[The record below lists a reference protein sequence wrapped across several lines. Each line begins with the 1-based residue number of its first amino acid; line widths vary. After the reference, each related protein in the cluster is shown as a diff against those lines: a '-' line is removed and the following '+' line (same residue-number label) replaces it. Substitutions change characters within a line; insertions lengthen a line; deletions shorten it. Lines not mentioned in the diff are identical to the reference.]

1 MSSTK
6 AVMKAIVYRK
16 YGKPEV
22 LELADIPQP
31 EIKAHEVLVEV
42 HAAALNPVD
51 CEIRKGRARIA
62 TGNKFPRIPGS
73 DFSGKIVE
81 KGASV
86 QGFEI
91 GEEVYGMSKTLK
103 GGSYAEYLAIP
114 AAEIGRKP
122 EGLNVKEAASIPLAA
137 LTALQG
143 MRDLAKVSAGQK
155 VFLHGASG
163 GVGVYAIQIAK
174 ALGARVTATCSY
186 RNVDRLKALGADEVV
201 DYTKGNILHNEHRF
215 HLFYDIYGNQ
225 SFRKTKHLLE
235 ASGVYVSTIPTP
247 QNFLWEFLS
256 FFSAKKAKVVVVK
269 SLTEDL
275 DFLRKMVDSGHL
287 KAIIDKTYPME
298 KAQEAQ
304 EYQESRRAKGKIL
317 LEIR

>member
-1 MSSTK
+1 MLSTK
-6 AVMKAIVYRK
+6 SLMKAIVYRK

-42 HAAALNPVD
+42 HTAALNPVD

-91 GEEVYGMSKTLK
+91 GEEVYGMSKTLI

-114 AAEIGRKP
+114 AAEIGLKP
-122 EGLNVKEAASIPLAA
+122 EGLNFKEAASIPLAA

-174 ALGARVTATCSY
+174 ALGASVTATCSY
-186 RNVDRLKALGADEVV
+186 RNVDRLKALGADEVI
-201 DYTKGNILHNEHRF
+201 DYTKGNILHNKNRF

-225 SFRKTKHLLE
+225 SYRKTKHLLE
-235 ASGVYVSTIPTP
+235 ASGFYVSTIPTP

-256 FFSAKKAKVVVVK
+256 FFSKKRAKVVVVK
-269 SLTEDL
+269 SLTKDL
-275 DFLRKMVDSGHL
+275 GVLRKMVDSGQL
-287 KAIIDKTYPME
+287 KPIVDKIYPMD

>member
-1 MSSTK
+1 MK
-6 AVMKAIVYRK
+6 AVVYRK

-31 EIKAHEVLVEV
+31 NIKAHEVLVEV
-42 HAAALNPVD
+42 HTAALNPID

-81 KGASV
+81 KGAAV
-86 QGFEI
+86 EGFEI
-91 GEEVYGMSKTLK
+91 GDEVYGMSKTLK
-103 GGSYAEYLAIP
+103 GGSYAEYIAIP
-114 AAEIGRKP
+114 AAEIGLKP
-122 EGLNVKEAASIPLAA
+122 KGLAFKEAASIPLAA

-143 MRDLAKVSAGQK
+143 LRDLAEVEAGHK

-174 ALGARVTATCSY
+174 ALGAHVSATCSY
-186 RNVDRLKALGADEVV
+186 RNVDRLKALGADEVI
-201 DYTKGNILHNEHRF
+201 DYTKGNILQNENRF

-225 SFRKTKHLLE
+225 SFGKAKHLLVP
-235 ASGVYVSTIPTP
+235 SGTYVSTIPSP
-247 QNFLWEFLS
+247 QNFLQEFFS
-256 FFSAKKAKVVVVK
+256 FFSRKKAKVVVVK
-269 SLTEDL
+269 SLTKDL
-275 DFLRKMVDSGHL
+275 DVLREMVNSGQL
-287 KAIIDKTYPME
+287 KSIIDKIYPME
-298 KAQEAQ
+298 EAREAQ
-304 EYQESRRAKGKIL
+304 EYQEGRRAKGKIL

>member
-1 MSSTK
+1 MK
-6 AVMKAIVYRK
+6 AVVYRK
-16 YGKPEV
+16 YGNPDV

-31 EIKAHEVLVEV
+31 KIKADEVLVEV
-42 HAAALNPVD
+42 HAAALNPID

-86 QGFEI
+86 QAFEI
-91 GEEVYGMSKTLK
+91 GQEVYGMSKTLK
-103 GGSYAEYLAIP
+103 GGAYAEFIAIK
-114 AAEIGRKP
+114 ATEIGLKP
-122 EGLNVKEAASIPLAA
+122 VGLNFKEAASLPLAA

-143 MRDLAKVSAGQK
+143 MRDLASLKAGQK

-174 ALGARVTATCSY
+174 ALGARITATCSY
-186 RNVDRLKALGADEVV
+186 RNLDRLKALGADEVI
-201 DYTKGNILHNEHRF
+201 DYTKGNILHNEARF

-225 SFRKTKHLLE
+225 SFLKTKHLLTS
-235 ASGVYVSTIPTP
+235 AGSYVSTIPSP
-247 QNFLWEFLS
+247 QNFFLEFLS
-256 FFSAKKAKVVVVK
+256 FLSRKKAKVVIVK
-269 SLTEDL
+269 SLTKDL
-275 DFLRKMVDSGHL
+275 DVLGEMVERGQL
-287 KAIIDKTYPME
+287 KSIIDKEYSME
-298 KAQEAQ
+298 EAGKAQ

>member
-1 MSSTK
+1 MSSTNPPMK
-6 AVMKAIVYRK
+6 AVVYRK

-31 EIKAHEVLVEV
+31 KIKAHEVLVEV
-42 HAAALNPVD
+42 HTAALNPVD

-81 KGASV
+81 KGARVS
-86 QGFEI
+86 GFEI

-103 GGSYAEYLAIP
+103 GGSYAEYLAIST
-114 AAEIGRKP
+114 AEIGRKP
-122 EGLNVKEAASIPLAA
+122 EDLDFNEAASIPLAA

-143 MRDLAKVSAGQK
+143 MRDLAKLSEGQH

-174 ALGARVTATCSY
+174 ALGAKVTATCSY
-186 RNVDRLKALGADEVV
+186 RNVDRLKELGADTVI
-201 DYTKGNILHNEHRF
+201 DYTKGNILDNENRF

-225 SFRKTKHLLE
+225 SFLKTRHLLE
-235 ASGVYVSTIPTP
+235 SSGYYVSTDRK
-247 QNFLWEFLS
+247 S
-256 FFSAKKAKVVVVK
+256 VV
-269 SLTEDL
+269 
-275 DFLRKMVDSGHL
+275 
-287 KAIIDKTYPME
+287 
-298 KAQEAQ
+298 
-304 EYQESRRAKGKIL
+304 
-317 LEIR
+317 